1 MQREY
6 AGVSQLLDGISE
18 TVSRIVPIREDYR
31 FIGHFEKDASE
42 EVKNA
47 GSLRSR
53 P

>member
-18 TVSRIVPIREDYR
+18 TVSRIVPSREDYQ
-31 FIGHFEKDASE
+31 FIDDFEKDASG
-42 EVKNA
+42 EVKEA
-47 GSLRSR
+47 WSLRSR